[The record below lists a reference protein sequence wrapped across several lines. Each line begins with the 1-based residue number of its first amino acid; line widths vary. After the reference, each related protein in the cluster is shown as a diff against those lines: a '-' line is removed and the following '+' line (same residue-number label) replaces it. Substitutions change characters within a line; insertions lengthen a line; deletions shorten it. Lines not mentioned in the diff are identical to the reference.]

1 MINHRFQEF
10 AFATHPDAYNPKA
23 MSELPIKDL
32 ALVGLSPDFKE
43 WMGDGAYG
51 TWLQAAIV
59 AANMDYDTL
68 LFSNIEHYRQ
78 EENSIL
84 RDAWK
89 VIKDAAEKIVNE
101 VWNIV
106 MQEDVTEF
114 VNENSIKNGK

>member
-1 MINHRFQEF
+1 
-10 AFATHPDAYNPKA
+10 
-23 MSELPIKDL
+23 
-32 ALVGLSPDFKE
+32 
-43 WMGDGAYG
+43 MGDGAYG

-89 VIKDAAEKIVNE
+89 VIKEAAEKIVNE